1 MSRSSI
7 LLTAS
12 TIFTGSPS
20 LRKIADPPSVPTS
33 FIKSEK
39 QRAGNRTGFRDA
51 FPSQAVDVL
60 GTTPKASAKR
70 SKLTRHQRL
79 VARQKQAALPSP
91 CQALAKACPHGIA
104 SLRAALQSEA
114 RPVLLRDHGGSRPA
128 RRHHHVVARR
138 HGIYSR
144 PQDGRAP
151 SSSNSL
157 LDGSSPPATPQGGGE
172 TRPRSRRHDDAAQ
185 TPLRFPLVFHSA
197 PSDRPRPTTS
207 SKTHA
212 PQRPKAERPHTAAAP
227 LSRIR

>member
-1 MSRSSI
+1 MSRSSA

-20 LRKIADPPSVPTS
+20 LRKTAEPPSAPSS

-39 QRAGNRTGFRDA
+39 QRGKQNGASGMP

-60 GTTPKASAKR
+60 GTTPKSLGQALEA
-70 SKLTRHQRL
+70 LARHQGL
-79 VARQKQAALPSP
+79 VARQKQAALPVP
-91 CQALAKACPHGIA
+91 AKALAKALAKACPHGIA
-104 SLRAALQSEA
+104 SLRAAMQSEA
-114 RPVLLRDHGGSRPA
+114 RPVLLRDHGGRRPA

-144 PQDGRAP
+144 PQDGRGAQ
-151 SSSNSL
+151 L
-157 LDGSSPPATPQGGGE
+157 LEQLVRQLVAAGNPQGGGE

-212 PQRPKAERPHTAAAP
+212 P
-227 LSRIR
+227 